1 MNIRKFFRV
10 LSATPAVIRR
20 RRARGGFTHSQF
32 QNAFVLIESML
43 FAFAMLGAAIWYG
56 KGHPEDMMRWFG
68 AAVFSV
74 GLLALWFYLLARA
87 YQALCRAAQRIETD
101 R

>member
-1 MNIRKFFRV
+1 M
-10 LSATPAVIRR
+10 PAVIRR

-43 FAFAMLGAAIWYG
+43 FALAMLGAAIWYG
-56 KGHPEDMMRWFG
+56 KRHPEDMMRWFG
-68 AAVFSV
+68 ATVFSV
-74 GLLALWFYLLARA
+74 GLLALWIYLLGRA
-87 YQALCRAAQRIETD
+87 YQALRRAVQRMEIY